1 MKDDREGREN
11 PKIGI
16 CGVWRKMRLI
26 LDENL
31 PSDVKEEINE
41 FHEAEEFVDIDED
54 FQGML
59 DFKIVD
65 MMDEDD
71 VMITRD
77 KELHENLLDTD
88 RKSVYYDIERKN
100 LVEVQIKTA
109 YYLKGYDSGEVHR
122 TLDENQHVEKDERSQ
137 LRERFEELK
146 KENAELKSRVNLLE
160 GKLES
165 ILKKAR
171 SAVDEE

>member
-1 MKDDREGREN
+1 
-11 PKIGI
+11 
-16 CGVWRKMRLI
+16 MRLI

-31 PSDVKEEINE
+31 PSEVKEEIIE
-41 FHEAEEFVDIDED
+41 FHEPDDFIDIDDE

-65 MMDEDD
+65 MMEKDD

-77 KELHENLLDTD
+77 KELHENLLDTGG
-88 RKSVYYDIERKN
+88 KSVYYDIERKN
-100 LVEVQIKTA
+100 MVEIQIKTA
-109 YYLKGYDSGEVHR
+109 YYLKGYDSSEVHR
-122 TLDENQHVEKDERSQ
+122 TLEENQHVEKNETSQ

-146 KENAELKSRVNLLE
+146 EENAELKSRVNILE
-160 GKLES
+160 SKLKS

>member
-1 MKDDREGREN
+1 MQ
-11 PKIGI
+11 
-16 CGVWRKMRLI
+16 LI

-31 PSDVKEEINE
+31 PSNVKEDIIGS
-41 FHEAEEFVDIDED
+41 HECVDFVDIDEN

-65 MMDEDD
+65 MMEKDD
-71 VMITRD
+71 IMITRD
-77 KELHENLLDTD
+77 KELHKNLLDIG
-88 RKSVYYDIERKN
+88 RKSVYYDIERDN

-109 YYLKGYDSGEVHR
+109 YYLKGYDNDAVHG
-122 TLDENQHVEKDERSQ
+122 TSEENQHVKKNETSL

-146 KENAELKSRVNLLE
+146 EENAELKSRINLLE

-165 ILKKAR
+165 ILKKAK
-171 SAVDEE
+171 SAMDEE

>member
-1 MKDDREGREN
+1 MN
-11 PKIGI
+11 
-16 CGVWRKMRLI
+16 KMRLI

-31 PSDVKEEINE
+31 PSGVKEDIIE
-41 FHEAEEFVDIDED
+41 FHEPEDLIDVDEE

-65 MMDEDD
+65 MMEEDD

-77 KELHENLLDTD
+77 KELHENLLDTG

-100 LVEVQIKTA
+100 IVDVQIKLA
-109 YYLKGYDSGEVHR
+109 YYLREYDSERVHR
-122 TLDENQHVEKDERSQ
+122 TLEENQHVEKSEGSQ

-146 KENAELKSRVNLLE
+146 KENSELRSRVNLLE
-160 GKLES
+160 GKIES
-165 ILKKAR
+165 ILKKAE
-171 SAVDEE
+171 SAMDED